1 MENKYRI
8 INDCLYKLK
17 QSSMPPIERLRIELL
32 LIQMKSLLLKDGVDA
47 EARCKLLSEMR
58 RICRSS
64 HFEGEERA
72 ELRERFKEV
81 LDMLESL

>member
-17 QSSMPPIERLRIELL
+17 LSGMPPIEKLRIELL
-32 LIQMKSLLLKDGVDA
+32 LIQMKSLLLKDGVEA
-47 EARCKLLSEMR
+47 EARYKLLSEMR

-64 HFEGEERA
+64 LFEGEEMA
-72 ELRERFKEV
+72 DLKERFKEV
-81 LDMLESL
+81 LSMLESL